1 MNKLLILLF
10 FVCNSC
16 SHVGVVSLSS
26 NIVTY
31 GMTGKT
37 NADHAISM
45 LMQRDCEIKRVLN
58 ESEICE

>member
-1 MNKLLILLF
+1 MNKLLILLL
-10 FVCNSC
+10 FVLSSC
-16 SHVGVVSLSS
+16 SNIGMASLSS
-26 NIVTY
+26 NIITVAA
-31 GMTGKT
+31 TGKT

>member
-1 MNKLLILLF
+1 MNKLLILSLL
-10 FVCNSC
+10 VLSGC
-16 SHVGVVSLSS
+16 SNIGIASLSS

-31 GMTGKT
+31 NITGKT

-58 ESEICE
+58 ESEICK